1 MQAQRTALTRA
12 PRTNADSILTM
23 LQRLN
28 FPALLLDPDHDP
40 VQEPFEAGLLD
51 VGQGHRLYVEQ
62 CGNPEGLPVVFLHGG
77 PGSACSPSHRSFF
90 DPGIFRA
97 ILMDQ
102 RACGRSVAPPGCA
115 HNTTAHLIADLEVLR
130 QHLGL
135 SRWLVMGGSWGAG
148 LGLGYAAAHPE
159 ACLGLLLRGV
169 FLGRPGDINAFFQGM
184 QPRLPQA
191 WAALTRGA
199 SEAHKSRIVPWLHH
213 HLHSGSAAKALDIAL
228 RWEAWEESVGQQQL
242 VSARAAQL
250 PLHEVQRLVRKY
262 QVQSHYLHHG
272 CFWGVDGLL
281 SRIHTLHSLPVALVH
296 GQCDTVCSPQAAL
309 EVQRRLPHSTLYLLA
324 QSGHNPYE
332 PVMAQA
338 VVNALNGFARHG
350 HFERPDLP
358 ISALDTP

>member
-1 MQAQRTALTRA
+1 MQTQRTALTRA

-148 LGLGYAAAHPE
+148 LGLGYASSSYLPDQSPRDSPGAE
-159 ACLGLLLRGV
+159 FGLCCC
-169 FLGRPGDINAFFQGM
+169 PS
-184 QPRLPQA
+184 
-191 WAALTRGA
+191 
-199 SEAHKSRIVPWLHH
+199 SEN
-213 HLHSGSAAKALDIAL
+213 
-228 RWEAWEESVGQQQL
+228 Q
-242 VSARAAQL
+242 
-250 PLHEVQRLVRKY
+250 
-262 QVQSHYLHHG
+262 
-272 CFWGVDGLL
+272 
-281 SRIHTLHSLPVALVH
+281 
-296 GQCDTVCSPQAAL
+296 
-309 EVQRRLPHSTLYLLA
+309 
-324 QSGHNPYE
+324 
-332 PVMAQA
+332 
-338 VVNALNGFARHG
+338 
-350 HFERPDLP
+350 
-358 ISALDTP
+358 